1 MEDTDEAPPA
11 TPVSQPRKMSG
22 STPRKTPRTP
32 GKTAADAPRF
42 YPLPDKKEEDPKDKK
57 ERKRKKKVKDLNPE
71 FDEKEVGW

>member
-1 MEDTDEAPPA
+1 MTHPV
-11 TPVSQPRKMSG
+11 TPVTQPRKMSHG

-32 GKTAADAPRF
+32 GKTVTEAPRF
-42 YPLPDKKEEDPKDKK
+42 YPLPDKKEEDQKDKK